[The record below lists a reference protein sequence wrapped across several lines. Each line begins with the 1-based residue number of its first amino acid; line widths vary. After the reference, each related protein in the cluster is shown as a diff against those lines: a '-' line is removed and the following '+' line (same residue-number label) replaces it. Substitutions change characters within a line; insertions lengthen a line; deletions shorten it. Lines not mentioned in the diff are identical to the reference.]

1 MSDGFGVDVVRVRGV
16 ADALTASA
24 DVLGGAADTV
34 ADAGFGAAGA
44 GRHYRDLGAAYT
56 QAHLGLGRGV
66 RAWKSSVDDVSNAL
80 TSAMNDYESQ
90 DDATAYTIESPR

>member
-1 MSDGFGVDVVRVRGV
+1 MSDGFWVDVVRVRGV

-24 DVLGGAADTV
+24 DALGSAADTV

-44 GRHYRDLGAAYT
+44 GRNYRDLGAAYT

-66 RAWKSSVDDVSNAL
+66 GAWKSSVDDVSNAL
-80 TSAMNDYESQ
+80 TTAMDDYERQ
-90 DDATAYTIESPR
+90 DDATADAIEPPR